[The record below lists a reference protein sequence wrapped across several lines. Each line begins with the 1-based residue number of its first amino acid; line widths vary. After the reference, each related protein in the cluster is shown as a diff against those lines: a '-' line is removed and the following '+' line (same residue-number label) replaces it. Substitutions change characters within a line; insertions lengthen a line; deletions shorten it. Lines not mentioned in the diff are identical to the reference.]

1 MITETLQKTV
11 NQLSKDEKLELIKRI
26 ADSLQATKVQKRDS
40 LKGKFSFSGIT
51 DQDISD
57 AKQIWR

>member
-11 NQLSKDEKLELIKRI
+11 NLLSKDEKLELIKRI
-26 ADSLQATKVQKRDS
+26 ADSLQATKALKRDS
-40 LKGKFSFSGIT
+40 LKGQFSFAGIT
-51 DQDISD
+51 DEDIAD

>member
-11 NQLSKDEKLELIKRI
+11 NQLSNDEKLELIKRI
-26 ADSLQATKVQKRDS
+26 ADSLQATKTQKRDS
-40 LKGKFSFSGIT
+40 LKGQFSFAGIT